1 MQRLRRWP
9 NTVPTRIVAFPNQKI
24 KFRYWA
30 IHLTGLLALTLGINH
45 GIQAQEV
52 ITNSASASGDNLP
65 GTVQSNQTT
74 LLADQVKLELIKT
87 ADRAAAEPGD
97 TIVYRLALKNV
108 GTGTARN
115 IVITD
120 TAPLGLNFI
129 ARSLQG
135 SITVGTTTTPV
146 TIPPAT
152 TSGRTATFT
161 YPELAPGQILNIIY
175 AAEVTPDAIRGT
187 GRNTAQERRSNTAT
201 FKVRVEPG
209 ILSDCGT
216 IIGRVFV
223 DKNFDGEQQPGEPGI
238 PNAVVFL
245 DDGNRITTDA
255 NGLFSMANVVSGNRV
270 GTLDLTSIPG
280 YDLAP
285 NLFFSERN
293 SPSRL
298 VRLEP
303 GGLRRMNFAV
313 TPASL
318 QSSVNSQQ
326 SSVIEAV
333 GSGRVGAGFPRPV
346 GETVLQSSVN
356 SRESAVG
363 SREIVPSAA
372 IGNGEQGK

>member
-1 MQRLRRWP
+1 MQRPRRRP
-9 NTVPTRIVAFPNQKI
+9 KAIPARMRTRRTRKNKVK
-24 KFRYWA
+24 KVA
-30 IHLTGLLALTLGINH
+30 IHLILLLALTLGIH
-45 GIQAQEV
+45 QGIQAQEV
-52 ITNSASASGDNLP
+52 IINSASASGDNLP

-74 LLADQVKLELIKT
+74 LLAEQVKLELIKT

-120 TAPLGLNFI
+120 TSPLGLNFI
-129 ARSLQG
+129 PRSLQG

-152 TSGRTATFT
+152 TSGRTVTFT
-161 YPELAPGQILNIIY
+161 YPELSPGQILNIIY

-223 DKNFDGEQQPGEPGI
+223 DKNFDGEQQPGEPGV

-285 NLFFSERN
+285 NLYFIERN

-313 TPASL
+313 TPAFGEEE
-318 QSSVNSQQ
+318 SQ
-326 SSVIEAV
+326 
-333 GSGRVGAGFPRPV
+333 
-346 GETVLQSSVN
+346 
-356 SRESAVG
+356 
-363 SREIVPSAA
+363 
-372 IGNGEQGK
+372 

>member
-1 MQRLRRWP
+1 MQRLTRQHSAVKSRIASRLTRR
-9 NTVPTRIVAFPNQKI
+9 
-24 KFRYWA
+24 
-30 IHLTGLLALTLGINH
+30 LTASQAALNLTLAATLTLGISP
-45 GIQAQEV
+45 GVGSQEV
-52 ITNSASASGDNLP
+52 IVNSASASGDNLP
-65 GTVQSNQTT
+65 GTVQSNQTS

-97 TIVYRLALKNV
+97 TIIYRLALKNV
-108 GTGTARN
+108 GVGTARN

-120 TAPLGLNFI
+120 TSPLGLNFI
-129 ARSLQG
+129 PRSLQG
-135 SITVGTTTTPV
+135 SITVGTNTTPV

-152 TSGRTATFT
+152 TSGRTVTFT

-201 FKVRVEPG
+201 FKVRIEPG

-216 IIGRVFV
+216 IVGRVFV

-270 GTLDLTSIPG
+270 GTLDFTSIPG

-285 NLFFSERN
+285 NLYFIERN

-298 VRLEP
+298 VRLQP
-303 GGLRRMNFAV
+303 GGLVRMNFAV

-318 QSSVNSQQ
+318 QSSVIEGQSAIGNRQSGGELNVMPASLQSTVNSQQ
-326 SSVIEAV
+326 SSVL
-333 GSGRVGAGFPRPV
+333 G
-346 GETVLQSSVN
+346 N
-356 SRESAVG
+356 
-363 SREIVPSAA
+363 REIVPSMAR
-372 IGNGEQGK
+372 GNGEQGK